1 MQQNKVPNQSHAD
14 TGLLSAGTAAHRER
28 DGLPTAAGIIIYR
41 EGQGRGLLLPPRPQ
55 KQRAGRVVTAE
66 GTRGPLTCL
75 ELVTRGT
82 AVFGVGCGGPS
93 LPAGRSCRVPLT
105 VASRRASRV
114 FSNHPPLRTQQ
125 WPRNLHFL
133 KSLTLPV
140 SSQPPDAPCTQS
152 RKPALCSDPN
162 LHSRPR
168 PSCGFENSPDRV
180 AAAI

>member
-1 MQQNKVPNQSHAD
+1 MQQNKVPNQSRAD

-105 VASRRASRV
+105 VASRRASRG

-168 PSCGFENSPDRV
+168 PSCGFEKAPARV